1 MPLINLTTDL
11 KSLRYGSDRLGGGN
25 SGQPFIETPIPDQNS
40 QSTTTFPFIS
50 LAQINQT
57 VANQIGINQQN
68 VNPLENQVSIGA
80 QDGFVRGGITTA
92 AARAYIDA
100 TRVNNFLQTAA
111 GDLFMIKQNRLSD
124 AGVLTQGGGAFKND
138 HAYNSLSLKNQVA
151 GNAFGLHLLKQTT
164 GDFNPFELLEG
175 EADLSDLPFLQ
186 GREGKYFFSGRY
198 ISAVDP
204 FVNPTIELNKNRLVA
219 LSRLFNTFYLSE
231 DEKLSGTINIGPGA
245 AGITLNEGGNIMTYS
260 NGPSN
265 PLGGGLSTN
274 IRFADNQQRTGENN
288 PFLINSGFFGEGF
301 GGTLQGGSFSL
312 LRVARQGA
320 SFVQGGLNRLG
331 RRKGFLGF
339 VSNALSSQIPSLF
352 DRGAREIDDFIQTR
366 LSTALG
372 FENLQDQS
380 NFSVFTHP
388 TPTFNFINYI
398 RLSNVF
404 GAIQSDPRFFNETF
418 NAINPDGSRGTTF
431 DFNVYQGNGDI
442 SVTNDELQN
451 KNKGAT
457 WTQKQILE
465 APDLIIPGTIGQD
478 FRQKIIEERG
488 QGDVK
493 KVISTSP
500 NYARKN
506 FMIRTNVG
514 DPGDMPVV
522 PGGTERFDYGV
533 DASTLK
539 ALDKLNALA
548 PYSGDVDSTKPI
560 NDFVKLRF
568 RVMSSTG
575 NSIKYNLHF
584 RSLINNF
591 SDSYNSSWNS
601 VKYAGRAD
609 NFYNYTGFN
618 RQLAFGFTVAA
629 LSKAELIPMYKKLNH
644 LVSTLAPSYDSTR
657 GSMRGTLIKFSMGG
671 YVHDIPGFLTSCNIT
686 VPQESP
692 YEIGIDSNGN
702 GDDSVAELPLIVNVE
717 CQFTPIHDFLVE
729 TADSAT
735 NPNAKFISLA
745 NGESSNLYGATY
757 NAQEKYQG
765 NNLESNL
772 SNFVESKRFQLAGGV
787 PSTNIDFS
795 LPGARIGDASANAFS
810 FLSDGSLIENPQRP
824 RTEFGSNTNN
834 NSFERRPFGFQS
846 PRDRMGF
853 GDFTT
858 G

>member
-1 MPLINLTTDL
+1 
-11 KSLRYGSDRLGGGN
+11 
-25 SGQPFIETPIPDQNS
+25 
-40 QSTTTFPFIS
+40 
-50 LAQINQT
+50 
-57 VANQIGINQQN
+57 
-68 VNPLENQVSIGA
+68 
-80 QDGFVRGGITTA
+80 
-92 AARAYIDA
+92 
-100 TRVNNFLQTAA
+100 
-111 GDLFMIKQNRLSD
+111 MIKQNRLSD
-124 AGVLTQGGGAFKND
+124 AGVLTQGGGVFKND
-138 HAYNSLSLKNQVA
+138 HAYLAPSLRNQVA

-164 GDFNPFELLEG
+164 GDFNPLELLEG
-175 EADLSDLPFLQ
+175 EAELSDLPFLQ
-186 GREGKYFFSGRY
+186 GREGKYFFSDRY

-260 NGPSN
+260 SGPSS
-265 PLGGGLSTN
+265 PLGGGGSTN
-274 IRFADNQQRTGENN
+274 IRFADDQQRTGENN

-404 GAIQSDPRFFNETF
+404 GAIQSDPRFFNESF

-442 SVTNDELQN
+442 SVMNAELQN

-465 APDLIIPGTIGQD
+465 SPNLGNQINPGTIGQD
-478 FRQKIIEERG
+478 FRQTIIEDRG
-488 QGDVK
+488 QGAIK
-493 KVISTSP
+493 KVISTAP
-500 NYARKN
+500 NYTRKN
-506 FMIRTNVG
+506 FMTRVNVG

-522 PGGTERFDYGV
+522 KSGDTQRFDYGV
-533 DASTLK
+533 SATTLK
-539 ALDKLNALA
+539 ALDKLNALG
-548 PYSGDVDSTKPI
+548 PYSGDVDPEKPI
-560 NDFVKLRF
+560 NDLVKLRF

-575 NSIKYNLHF
+575 KSIKYNLHF
-584 RSLINNF
+584 RSLINSF
-591 SDSYNSSWNS
+591 SDNYSSNWNS

-609 NFYNYTGFN
+609 NFYNYTGFD
-618 RQLAFGFTVAA
+618 RQISFGFTVAA

-644 LVSTLAPSYDSTR
+644 LVSTLAPDYDSTR
-657 GSMRGTLIKFSMGG
+657 GLMRGTLIKFSMGG
-671 YVHDIPGFLTSCNIT
+671 YVHDLPGFLTSCNIT
-686 VPQESP
+686 IPQESP
-692 YEIGIDSNGN
+692 FEIGINSNGN
-702 GDDSVAELPLIVNVE
+702 TDASVTELPLIVNVE

-729 TADSAT
+729 TANSAT

-745 NGESSNLYGATY
+745 NGESSNLYGESY
-757 NAQEKYQG
+757 NEPEKYQG
-765 NNLESNL
+765 
-772 SNFVESKRFQLAGGV
+772 
-787 PSTNIDFS
+787 ST
-795 LPGARIGDASANAFS
+795 P
-810 FLSDGSLIENPQRP
+810 LSDEEIAAI
-824 RTEFGSNTNN
+824 TEPAIDAARRIFNTNRAGILGGAVRRESI
-834 NSFERRPFGFQS
+834 SFDSLGGLPSGPAGTIVIRGTGVDEDFLNQLNEERENLGP
-846 PRDRMGF
+846 
-853 GDFTT
+853 
-858 G
+858 